1 MSQQSKFKQTEIGM
15 IPEDWE
21 LIKLK
26 NYLKISPR
34 NGVYKGKE
42 NQRKGIDIVK
52 MGTLF
57 SSFFIDDQDMEKFGL
72 DQKEKR
78 IFLLEKDDLVFAR
91 TSLILE
97 GVGKCAI
104 VDTDSREIAFESN
117 TFRIRLDNNKIN
129 PKYILY
135 FFRSRVG
142 RHFIDAIASQ
152 TAATSIKSSDLV
164 NISLPIPKK
173 SEQDKVAQVLY
184 NLDTR
189 IKILKQMNKTIE
201 AIGQAL
207 FKHWFV
213 DFEFP
218 NEEGKPYK
226 SSGGEM
232 VFNEELGKEIPRG
245 WAVKE
250 LKEIVSQLKPGT
262 NYQPKRVKEGVPF
275 VNVKNIVNGFLN
287 LNDVKKITEE
297 EYKRVHKAWI
307 PEKHDI
313 LITRIGTLGNVGII
327 RKKDLPVAV
336 HYNNIDIKAKMTSC
350 QFIYFFLK
358 SKEFQKMYHLKKKQS
373 VQEYVTIEEVETIK
387 VILPNNTKLLKNLEK
402 EFISLLNKIE
412 LNANNIESLQKT
424 RDSLLPKL
432 MSGKI
437 IVPIEVE

>member
-1 MSQQSKFKQTEIGM
+1 MKRQPKFKDTEIGL
-15 IPEDWE
+15 IPEDWDVKR
-21 LIKLK
+21 LGDCL
-26 NYLKISPR
+26 
-34 NGVYKGKE
+34 G
-42 NQRKGIDIVK
+42 IVK
-52 MGTLF
+52 KQFKPTKGDIRRYIGLEHIEQQSLKLICIGSSSDVGSNKFEFKKDQILF
-57 SSFFIDDQDMEKFGL
+57 GKLRPYFRKVYHPNFDGVCSTDIWVIDTKEGNDNSFFFYFLADE
-72 DQKEKR
+72 R
-78 IFLLEKDDLVFAR
+78 IINEANNSSEGTRMPRARWDYLEKLEYPIP
-91 TSLILE
+91 SLNE
-97 GVGKCAI
+97 Q
-104 VDTDSREIAFESN
+104 
-117 TFRIRLDNNKIN
+117 
-129 PKYILY
+129 
-135 FFRSRVG
+135 
-142 RHFIDAIASQ
+142 HAIAK
-152 TAATSIKSSDLV
+152 ILSDLD
-164 NISLPIPKK
+164 S
-173 SEQDKVAQVLY
+173 
-184 NLDTR
+184 
-189 IKILKQMNKTIE
+189 KIELLQKQNKTLE
-201 AIGQAL
+201 AIGHAL

-213 DFEFP
+213 DFDFP
-218 NEEGKPYK
+218 NEDGRPYK

-232 VFNEELGKEIPRG
+232 VFNEELGKEIPKG

-336 HYNNIDIKAKMTSC
+336 HYNTIDIKAKMTSY

-437 IVPIEVE
+437 RVPVEVE

>member
-1 MSQQSKFKQTEIGM
+1 MKLEGCFNMNKQKTKFKQTEIGM

-42 NQRKGIDIVK
+42 DQGKGIDIVK

-57 SSFFIDDQDMEKFGL
+57 SSFFIDDQDMEKFEL

-184 NLDTR
+184 NLDKR
-189 IKILKQMNKTIE
+189 IKILKQMNKTLE
-201 AIGQAL
+201 AIGQAI

-218 NEEGKPYK
+218 NEEGNPYK

-232 VFNEELGKEIPRG
+232 VFNEELGKEIPKG
-245 WAVKE
+245 WEVKRIGE
-250 LKEIVSQLKPGT
+250 VCKTFGGGT
-262 NYQPKRVKEGVPF
+262 PNTNEQSYWDGGDIYWATPTDITALSSPIIFDTAR
-275 VNVKNIVNGFLN
+275 
-287 LNDVKKITEE
+287 KITQSGL
-297 EYKRVHKAWI
+297 
-307 PEKHDI
+307 EKSSAKM
-313 LITRIGTLGNVGII
+313 LPLGAVLMTSRATLGHFAI
-327 RKKDLPVAV
+327 
-336 HYNNIDIKAKMTSC
+336 
-350 QFIYFFLK
+350 
-358 SKEFQKMYHLKKKQS
+358 SKVPIATNQG
-373 VQEYVTIEEVETIK
+373 
-387 VILPNNTKLLKNLEK
+387 
-402 EFISLLNKIE
+402 FISIVCGDYPSNYFMMYSVKQKIE
-412 LNANNIESLQKT
+412 QIIGFAGGSTYPEINKTAFRSIQIIIPPRELVRKFDKNVESLYNEIYENERENKT
-424 RDSLLPKL
+424 LAL
-432 MSGKI
+432 MRLSRN
-437 IVPIEVE
+437 